1 MLVKSM
7 VGVTGF
13 EPATSWTRT
22 TRSTSLSYTP
32 NVGRGLVLAG
42 HRELGEFA

>member
-1 MLVKSM
+1 M

-32 NVGRGLVLAG
+32 KFDRGLVLAR
-42 HRELGEFA
+42 HSELGQFA

>member
-1 MLVKSM
+1 M

-42 HRELGEFA
+42 HCEPG